1 MEKNRID
8 IYKAENLGLYPG
20 QWKTLFN
27 MLKILSGKHNIRR
40 FSFDLVQDVHFEK
53 ETNML

>member
-40 FSFDLVQDVHFEK
+40 FSFDLVQDVHFE
-53 ETNML
+53 